1 MVVNNVKNVENH
13 DELMLK
19 TEFLIFHKLLIYS
32 YLLFLMLKM
41 LKMFSIMN

>member
-1 MVVNNVKNVENH
+1 MVVKNVKNVENH

-19 TEFLIFHKLLIYS
+19 TEFLIFYKLLIYS

-41 LKMFSIMN
+41 LKMFSIMD